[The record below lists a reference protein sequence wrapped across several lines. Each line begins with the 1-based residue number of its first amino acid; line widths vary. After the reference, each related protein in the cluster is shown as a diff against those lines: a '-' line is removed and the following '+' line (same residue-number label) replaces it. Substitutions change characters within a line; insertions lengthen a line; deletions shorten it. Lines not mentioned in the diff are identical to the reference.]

1 MSRTSTTTGSRMRK
15 KRNRVQDITRTNPDQ
30 NRNRPGGSKPDFFS
44 PALTARLYFF
54 KGSEFGGTCWS
65 DYPRMN
71 CQPAVH

>member
-1 MSRTSTTTGSRMRK
+1 MRK